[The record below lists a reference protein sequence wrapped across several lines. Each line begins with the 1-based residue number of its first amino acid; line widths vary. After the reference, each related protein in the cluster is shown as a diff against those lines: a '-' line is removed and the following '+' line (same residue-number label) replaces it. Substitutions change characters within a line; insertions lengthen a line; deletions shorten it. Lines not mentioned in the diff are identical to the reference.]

1 MKKNILPALL
11 AMAFVSNAGAQELLS
26 PDGNVKLNFELDKE
40 GRPTYRL
47 NYHGKDVIKPSH
59 LGFQL
64 RDNVEAQFFAEVPQ
78 QSASSAKTDLQ
89 TGFVVAETKTS
100 SFNET
105 WSPVWCE

>member
-26 PDGNVKLNFELDKE
+26 PDGSVKLSFELDKE
-40 GRPTYRL
+40 GSPTYSM
-47 NYHGKDVIKPSH
+47 NYHGKAVIKPSH

-64 RDNVEAQFFAEVPQ
+64 RDKVEAQFFAAVPQ

-89 TGFVVAETKTS
+89 TGFVVADTKTS
-100 SFNET
+100 SFN
-105 WSPVWCE
+105 